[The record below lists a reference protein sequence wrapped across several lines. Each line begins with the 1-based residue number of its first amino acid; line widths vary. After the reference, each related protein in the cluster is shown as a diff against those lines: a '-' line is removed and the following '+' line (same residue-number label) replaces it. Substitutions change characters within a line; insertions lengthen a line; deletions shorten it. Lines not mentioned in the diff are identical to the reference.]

1 MPTRILQG
9 IASGLL
15 GSRSFSGGMKTAA
28 LGLGIHFLIAL
39 TAASVFYAASR
50 KLSFMTQRPII
61 AGVLYGVAVYLFMY
75 WVVVPL
81 SVGRGPFSW
90 SSTIIAI
97 ITHMVCV
104 GLPISLMVSRYSR
117 RQF

>member
-1 MPTRILQG
+1 
-9 IASGLL
+9 
-15 GSRSFSGGMKTAA
+15 MKTAA
-28 LGLGIHFLIAL
+28 FGLGIHFLIAF
-39 TAASVFYAASR
+39 TAACVFYAASR
-50 KLSFMTQRPII
+50 KLRFMIERPVV
-61 AGVLYGVAVYLFMY
+61 AGILYGVAVYLFMY

-97 ITHMVCV
+97 VTHMVCV

-117 RQF
+117 QP

>member
-1 MPTRILQG
+1 MQ
-9 IASGLL
+9 
-15 GSRSFSGGMKTAA
+15 TAA
-28 LGLGIHFLIAL
+28 LGLGLHFLIAF

-61 AGVLYGVAVYLFMY
+61 SGILYGVAVYLFMY
-75 WVVVPL
+75 WLVMPL
-81 SVGRGPFSW
+81 SNIRRGPFSW
-90 SSTIIAI
+90 SNTIIAI

-117 RQF
+117 QSGDRNPSCRPLSPR